1 LQHYYFKVNFFQDPL
16 NMILEGDFR
25 GTAADSLKPSKYA
38 FASASYGEPQC
49 LNNLQTIS
57 TTFPPESRA
66 TTPILATLGLGQKP
80 TSEARICI
88 EFHPTLCW
96 WLPFLFQN

>member
-1 LQHYYFKVNFFQDPL
+1 
-16 NMILEGDFR
+16 MILEGDFR
-25 GTAADSLKPSKYA
+25 GATADSLKPSKYA

-80 TSEARICI
+80 AFVLSFTQPCAGG
-88 EFHPTLCW
+88 FHFFFRTDGP
-96 WLPFLFQN
+96 LPLPG